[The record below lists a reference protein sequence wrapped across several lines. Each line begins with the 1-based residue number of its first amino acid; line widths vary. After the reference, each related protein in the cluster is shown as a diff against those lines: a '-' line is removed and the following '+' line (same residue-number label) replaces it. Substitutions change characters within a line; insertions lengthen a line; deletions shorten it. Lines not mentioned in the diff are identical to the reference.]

1 VLGSNDKSTVGP
13 QFRRLATLLG
23 RISASRNGADGA
35 LVWAKSEKASD
46 IDLFLQLQ
54 RLVAL
59 ARNRSPQKIRHE
71 IAFEYQ
77 VLIDVVESPLRTRYS
92 GHGRR
97 KFGRICQR
105 FWVRSP
111 LRFVARVIR

>member
-1 VLGSNDKSTVGP
+1 VLGSNDKSTVVP
-13 QFRRLATLLG
+13 QFRRLATLSG
-23 RISASRNGADGA
+23 RMSARRNGADGA

-46 IDLFLQLQ
+46 IDRFLWLQ
-54 RLVAL
+54 RLVAV
-59 ARNRSPQKIRHE
+59 ACNRSPQKIRHE

-77 VLIDVVESPLRTRYS
+77 MLIDTVESSRRTRYS

-97 KFGRICQR
+97 KFGRIYQR